1 MIINRVLPNAEH
13 LLKEHRISLFFSL
26 KAFYL
31 SILQNYKRP
40 NITLIKGWSE
50 IGGNITLF
58 TDSTPLEIIVYFADT
73 EDAKR
78 FIKLL
83 NSILLN

>member
-1 MIINRVLPNAEH
+1 LPNAEH

-31 SILQNYKRP
+31 SILENYKRP
-40 NITLIKGWSE
+40 NITWIKGWTQTS
-50 IGGNITLF
+50 GNITLF
-58 TDSTPLEIIVYFADT
+58 TDTTPIEVNAYFADT

-78 FIKLL
+78 
-83 NSILLN
+83 